1 MEGLETSFLELGTTV
16 TELGSSAGLW
26 IGNFVVLIVL
36 AAIIYM
42 FTMRKG
48 GAVLIAFNLAL
59 YIGYAL
65 YIVFPYKDSVIGI
78 GATPLVEAVLAII
91 LFAIATAGPLLLALR
106 LTPSQY
112 GRLSILQSF
121 PLSILAATFL
131 MALGYHVFDI
141 SNIYSFSEPLNQ
153 LFAPEGY
160 FFYWFAAPI
169 IGLWFLA
176 R

>member
-1 MEGLETSFLELGTTV
+1 MEGLDASIIEVGNIA
-16 TELGSSAGLW
+16 TELTLDAW
-26 IGNFVVLIVL
+26 AWVGNFVVLLIL
-36 AAIIYM
+36 TAIIYM

-65 YIVFPYKDSVIGI
+65 YIVFPYREAVTSI
-78 GATPLVEAVLAII
+78 GASPIVEAALAVL
-91 LFAIATAGPLLLALR
+91 LFAIATAGPLMLALR

-112 GRLSILQSF
+112 GRLSIFQSL
-121 PLSILAATFL
+121 PLSLLAAGFL
-131 MALGYHVFDI
+131 MALCYHVFDI
-141 SNIYSFSEPLNQ
+141 SNIYTFSDPLNQ

-160 FFYWFAAPI
+160 FFYWFVAPI
-169 IGLWFLA
+169 VGLWFLA

>member
-1 MEGLETSFLELGTTV
+1 MEGLEASFIEVGQTATAF
-16 TELGSSAGLW
+16 GADAWLW
-26 IGNFVVLIVL
+26 LGNFIAVIILTVV
-36 AAIIYM
+36 IYM

-65 YIVFPYKDSVIGI
+65 YIVFPYKDAVIGI
-78 GATPLVEAVLAII
+78 GATPLVSAALAVL
-91 LFAIATAGPLLLALR
+91 LFAIATAGPLMLTLR

-112 GRLSILQSF
+112 GRLSIFQSL
-121 PLSILAATFL
+121 PLSLLAATFL

-141 SNIYSFSEPLNQ
+141 SNIYTFSEPLNQ
-153 LFAPEGY
+153 LFEPEGY
-160 FFYWFAAPI
+160 FFYWFVAPM

>member
-1 MEGLETSFLELGTTV
+1 MEGLDASFVEVGAVATDLGMT
-16 TELGSSAGLW
+16 AWLW
-26 IGNFVVLIVL
+26 VGNFVVLLIL
-36 AAIIYM
+36 TAIIYM

-65 YIVFPYKDSVIGI
+65 YIVFPYRDSIVGI
-78 GATPLVEAVLAII
+78 GATPLVEASLAVI
-91 LFAIATAGPLLLALR
+91 LFAIATMPPLLLALR

-112 GRLSILQSF
+112 GRLSIFQSI
-121 PLSILAATFL
+121 PLSLLAAGFL

-141 SNIYSFSEPLNQ
+141 SNIYTFSDPLNQ

-160 FFYWFAAPI
+160 FFYWFVAPL